1 MCGQCNLGIIFLVIA
16 IIIAITKV
24 IKDIIIMRYYKTAKS
39 PTFTLRNYIFLLFFS
54 IYLFSVYLCS
64 SNASSLL
71 LRAMIECFGM
81 IFALIIVNLI
91 FVRVYYKNVVGFINA
106 SKNFMC
112 SQYSSNKLKQAHAFT
127 KLLPYALVVVITLDV
142 MTLIYEYGNREI
154 FSTTMLAINDLYLL
168 ILVVYKGYVLD
179 CIIIFGSECFLSGA
193 NCVRYCDISK
203 AIQTATTKTIQGPI
217 VKFKVMNEGGQ
228 VIGHD
233 RMMQMD
239 YCLLKDH
246 IIEE

>member
-1 MCGQCNLGIIFLVIA
+1 
-16 IIIAITKV
+16 
-24 IKDIIIMRYYKTAKS
+24 
-39 PTFTLRNYIFLLFFS
+39 
-54 IYLFSVYLCS
+54 
-64 SNASSLL
+64 
-71 LRAMIECFGM
+71 MIECFGM

-106 SKNFMC
+106 NKNFMC

-179 CIIIFGSECFLSGA
+179 LYNYFW
-193 NCVRYCDISK
+193 
-203 AIQTATTKTIQGPI
+203 
-217 VKFKVMNEGGQ
+217 
-228 VIGHD
+228 
-233 RMMQMD
+233 
-239 YCLLKDH
+239 
-246 IIEE
+246 